1 MKKFNCLIGAV
12 IGLYLLAAAGLLLMF
27 ARQEKAGGREYLVEI
42 HRILQSMEQAG
53 GYYEPDLE
61 EYSHIT
67 GVEFLEEKPLEAV
80 AWAAEREMIE
90 QDDQEELVK
99 EFFWE
104 GSGENTIIQPLY
116 TNHVLAG
123 YVRFS
128 RGKEMFTRRIWLV
141 SEGAM
146 AVLACIVI
154 AFLLYIRHEIIVPFQ
169 KLEELPYELAKGHLK
184 GELSENKSRYF
195 GKFTWGLTMLAE
207 HLDYHRKK
215 ELELERE
222 KKLLLLSISHDIKTP
237 LSTIR
242 LYAKAFTEGIYRSR
256 EEIRE
261 AAEHIQTNAG
271 EIESFVKEI
280 VKSSSED
287 VIHIEVE
294 NGEFY
299 LRELM
304 EKVLGTYREK
314 CAIHMTEL
322 WVEEYDNK
330 LLKGDLER
338 SYEVL
343 ENLFE
348 NALKYGDG
356 RQIRIE
362 FGEEDYCQLIRV
374 FNTGEP
380 MAEGEINHIFDSFFR
395 GSNTDGKQGN
405 GLGLYIC
412 REIMHKMEGEI
423 FAESMENGM
432 GIVLVFRE

>member
-12 IGLYLLAAAGLLLMF
+12 IGIYLLAAAGLLLIF
-27 ARQEKAGGREYLVEI
+27 ARQEKEGGREYLVEI
-42 HRILQSMEQAG
+42 HRILQSMERAG

-61 EYSHIT
+61 DYSYIN
-67 GVEFLEEKPLEAV
+67 GVEFFGEKPT
-80 AWAAEREMIE
+80 EREMTG
-90 QDDQEELVK
+90 QDIQEELVK

-104 GSGENTIIQPLY
+104 GSGEDTIIQPLY
-116 TNHVLAG
+116 INHALEG
-123 YVRFS
+123 YIRFS
-128 RGKEMFTRRIWLV
+128 HSKEMFTKRLWLV

-154 AFLLYIRHEIIVPFQ
+154 AFLLYIRHEIIAPFQ
-169 KLEELPYELAKGHLK
+169 TLEELPYELAKGHFR
-184 GELSENKSRYF
+184 GELPENKSRYF
-195 GKFTWGLTMLAE
+195 GKLIWGLTMLAE

-222 KKLLLLSISHDIKTP
+222 KKLLLLSVSHDIKTP
-237 LSTIR
+237 LGTIR
-242 LYAKAFTEGIYRSR
+242 LYAKAFTEGIYGSR

-261 AAEHIQTNAG
+261 AAENIQTNAA

-322 WVEEYDNK
+322 LVEEYDNK

-362 FGEEDYCQLIRV
+362 FWEEDYCQLIRV
-374 FNTGEP
+374 MNTGAP

-395 GSNTDGKQGN
+395 GSNTGGKQGN

-423 FAESMENGM
+423 FAEGMENGM